1 MPFLNKLSLGA
12 KMNLLFVAALLLV
25 SAVVLITAQT
35 QLESGIKTAAL
46 NKAKSDLALG
56 YGYLDQKI
64 PGAWSVQNGVLYK
77 GETRIND
84 NFELVD
90 ELGKLTGGDTVTIFL
105 GDTRV
110 TTNVMKDGQRAVG
123 TKASDVVIQT
133 VLTNGEIYLGE
144 ANVVGHRY
152 QSAYQPI
159 TDSSGKVIGIWYV
172 GASQELI
179 DSTQKKFM
187 AIFAGALIVVLLIV
201 QAALF
206 LFTRRLK
213 KRFGTITE
221 VLENAGNGD
230 FTRKLSDPSGDEIG
244 RIAVSYNHMSAKL
257 KELLDTVALTSREV
271 AASSEN
277 LSSSAAQI
285 SEASRQIAE
294 HVSEVA
300 IGSEEQVQKVNNG
313 LLAITEISSN
323 ARLIAAQSEKISAAA
338 IHTGAKS
345 EEGDIAIQQA
355 VKQMGNIFHTMN
367 QLSLVV
373 QELGQR
379 SQEIGQITDVITEL
393 AGQTNLLSLN
403 AAIEA
408 ARAGEHGRG
417 FAVVADEVRKLAEQ
431 SARSAEQ
438 IEQLIVSIQ
447 AEAEQ
452 AVQTMASGS
461 AEVAEGIETV
471 NNAGASFAE
480 IRQSIL
486 SLTEMIREVSGRAQN
501 MSSTTESVLDAVSGI
516 AEIASL
522 SAKKTQAVSA
532 ASEEQTAAMQEVTAS
547 ALTLAELSEQL
558 KVLVNR
564 FRT

>member
-1 MPFLNKLSLGA
+1 M
-12 KMNLLFVAALLLV
+12 
-25 SAVVLITAQT
+25 
-35 QLESGIKTAAL
+35 
-46 NKAKSDLALG
+46 
-56 YGYLDQKI
+56 
-64 PGAWSVQNGVLYK
+64 
-77 GETRIND
+77 
-84 NFELVD
+84 
-90 ELGKLTGGDTVTIFL
+90 
-105 GDTRV
+105 
-110 TTNVMKDGQRAVG
+110 
-123 TKASDVVIQT
+123 
-133 VLTNGEIYLGE
+133 
-144 ANVVGHRY
+144 
-152 QSAYQPI
+152 
-159 TDSSGKVIGIWYV
+159 
-172 GASQELI
+172 
-179 DSTQKKFM
+179 
-187 AIFAGALIVVLLIV
+187 
-201 QAALF
+201 
-206 LFTRRLK
+206 
-213 KRFGTITE
+213 
-221 VLENAGNGD
+221 
-230 FTRKLSDPSGDEIG
+230 
-244 RIAVSYNHMSAKL
+244 

-313 LLAITEISSN
+313 LLAITDISSN
-323 ARLIAAQSEKISAAA
+323 ARLIAAQSEEISAAA

-438 IEQLIVSIQ
+438 IERLIVSIQ